1 MSRLGKKVLIAAA
14 VVVVAVV
21 GGPWVYINV
30 IKDDAPEALTLD
42 TVPSTIGAASDTTVV
57 ASVSDVDGEWVAT
70 SESVV
75 GYRVREILFGQS
87 TEGVGRTN
95 SVTGSLVV
103 SESVVTTASFTVEMA
118 TLVSD
123 SDRRD
128 RQVAGRILDVSSY
141 PTSTFELLEPITLT
155 PESLNGSELAVTAKG
170 TLTLRGVSKDVS
182 VPLVAQL
189 VDGKISVN
197 GTIEIVF
204 ADWGIP
210 DPSVSAISV
219 EDRGLLEFL
228 IVFGR

>member
-1 MSRLGKKVLIAAA
+1 MSPLGKKVLIAAA

-155 PESLNGSELAVTAKG
+155 TESLNGSELAVTAKG

-189 VDGKISVN
+189 VDGTISVN

>member
-42 TVPSTIGAASDTTVV
+42 TVPTTIGAASDTTVV

-189 VDGKISVN
+189 VDGTISVN

>member
-1 MSRLGKKVLIAAA
+1 MA
-14 VVVVAVV
+14 VVVAVV

-30 IKDDAPEALTLD
+30 IKDDAPEALMLD
-42 TVPSTIGAASDTTVV
+42 TVPTTIGAASDTTV
-57 ASVSDVDGEWVAT
+57 ATSASDVDGEWVAT

-103 SESVVTTASFTVEMA
+103 KDSVVTKASFTVEMA

-128 RQVAGRILDVSSY
+128 RQVAGRILDVASY
-141 PTSTFELLEPITLT
+141 PRSTFELLESITLT
-155 PESLNGSELAVTAKG
+155 PESLDGVELAVIAKG
-170 TLTLRGVSKDVS
+170 TLTLRGVSKEVS

-189 VDGKISVN
+189 VDDTISVN

>member
-1 MSRLGKKVLIAAA
+1 MSPLGKKVLIAAA

-30 IKDDAPEALTLD
+30 IKDDAPEALMLD
-42 TVPSTIGAASDTTVV
+42 TVPTTIGAASDTTVV
-57 ASVSDVDGEWVAT
+57 ASASGVDGEWVAT

-128 RQVAGRILDVSSY
+128 RQVAGRILDVSRY

-155 PESLNGSELAVTAKG
+155 TESLNGSELAVTAKG

-189 VDGKISVN
+189 VDGTISVN

>member
-170 TLTLRGVSKDVS
+170 TLTLRGMSKDVS

-189 VDGKISVN
+189 VDGTISVN

>member
-1 MSRLGKKVLIAAA
+1 MSPLGKKILLAAA

-42 TVPSTIGAASDTTVV
+42 TSPTTIGATSDATVV
-57 ASVSDVDGEWVAT
+57 TSASDVDGEWVVT

-103 SESVVTTASFTVEMA
+103 SESVVTTASFTDEMA

-170 TLTLRGVSKDVS
+170 TLTLRGMSKDVS

-189 VDGKISVN
+189 VDGTISVN

>member
-1 MSRLGKKVLIAAA
+1 MSPLGKKVLIAAA

-42 TVPSTIGAASDTTVV
+42 TVPTTIGAASDTTVV
-57 ASVSDVDGEWVAT
+57 ASASDVDGEWVAT

-128 RQVAGRILDVSSY
+128 RQVAGRILDVSRY

-155 PESLNGSELAVTAKG
+155 TESLNGSELAVTAKG

-189 VDGKISVN
+189 VDGTISVN

>member
-1 MSRLGKKVLIAAA
+1 MSRIGKKVLIAAA
-14 VVVVAVV
+14 VLVIAVV

-42 TVPSTIGAASDTTVV
+42 TVPTTIGPASDTTVV
-57 ASVSDVDGEWVAT
+57 ASASDVDGEWVAT

-103 SESVVTTASFTVEMA
+103 SDSVVTTASFTVEMA

-128 RQVAGRILDVSSY
+128 RQVSGRILDVASY
-141 PTSTFELLEPITLT
+141 PNSTFELLEPITLT
-155 PESLNGSELAVTAKG
+155 PESLDGVELAVTAKG
-170 TLTLRGVSKDVS
+170 TLTLRGVSQDVS

-189 VDGKISVN
+189 VDGTISVN

>member
-1 MSRLGKKVLIAAA
+1 MSPLGKKVLLAALA
-14 VVVVAVV
+14 VVVAVV

-42 TVPSTIGAASDTTVV
+42 TVPTTIGAASDTTV
-57 ASVSDVDGEWVAT
+57 ATSASDVDGEWVAT

-103 SESVVTTASFTVEMA
+103 SDSVVTTASFTVEMA

-128 RQVAGRILDVSSY
+128 RQVAGRILDVASY
-141 PTSTFELLEPITLT
+141 PRSTFELLEPITLT
-155 PESLNGSELAVTAKG
+155 PESLDGVELAVTAKG
-170 TLTLRGVSKDVS
+170 TLTLRGVSKEVS

-189 VDGKISVN
+189 VDGTISVN

>member
-1 MSRLGKKVLIAAA
+1 MSPLGKKVLIAAA

-42 TVPSTIGAASDTTVV
+42 TVPTTIGAASDTTVV
-57 ASVSDVDGEWVAT
+57 ASASDVDGEWVAT

-189 VDGKISVN
+189 VDGTISVN

>member
-128 RQVAGRILDVSSY
+128 RQVAGRILDVSRY

-155 PESLNGSELAVTAKG
+155 TESLNGSELAVTAKG

-189 VDGKISVN
+189 VDGTISVN

>member
-1 MSRLGKKVLIAAA
+1 MSRIGKKVLIAAA
-14 VVVVAVV
+14 VVVTAVV

-42 TVPSTIGAASDTTVV
+42 TVPTTIGAASDTTVV
-57 ASVSDVDGEWVAT
+57 ASASDVDGEWAAT

-103 SESVVTTASFTVEMA
+103 SDSVVTTATFTVEMA

-128 RQVAGRILDVSSY
+128 RQVAGRILDVASY
-141 PTSTFELLEPITLT
+141 PTSTFELLEPIALT
-155 PESLNGSELAVTAKG
+155 PESLDGVELAVTAKG
-170 TLTLRGVSKDVS
+170 TLTLRGVSREVS

-189 VDGKISVN
+189 VDGTISVN

-228 IVFGR
+228 IAFGR